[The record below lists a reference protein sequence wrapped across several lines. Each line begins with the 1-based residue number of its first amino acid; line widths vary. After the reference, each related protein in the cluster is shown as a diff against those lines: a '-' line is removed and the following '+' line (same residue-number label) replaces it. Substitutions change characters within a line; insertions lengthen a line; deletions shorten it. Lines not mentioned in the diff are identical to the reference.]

1 MNWVTIQCAVQGRGH
16 LSSGTPCQDK
26 TFSIVKE
33 ACSACA
39 LADGAGSASH
49 SHFGAEAVTQAIC
62 NYMAENFDLIINE
75 DGAAVKKNILTV
87 IGESLKALCNEKKCA
102 IKDLAST
109 LLFVAEKGGKF
120 IICHIGDGVIGYV
133 KEGKVLVASQP
144 ENGEFANTTVFT
156 TSSNAIASMRLIK
169 GDLKQISGFILM
181 SDGTETSFYNKRNKA
196 LSPSLARLTRLA
208 SVCNPDYMT
217 QKLNGSFEDLVKQQT
232 SDDCSI
238 VLMSRSFGSGGYMD
252 FSEKDKCEFLG
263 LANTRASRKRL
274 RSFDKALTVLQSW
287 GTYRAI
293 KRRLHLRGK
302 KLDRILKR
310 LDNANILETREDGCY
325 KSALRAFFCLEKQLF
340 QPKKVYLSL

>member
-39 LADGAGSASH
+39 LADGAGSASL
-49 SHFGAEAVTQAIC
+49 SHYGAEAVTQAIC

-75 DGAAVKKNILTV
+75 EGAAVKRSILAFIADRLET
-87 IGESLKALCNEKKCA
+87 LCNEKECA

-133 KEGKVLVASQP
+133 KEGKVLVASHP

-169 GDLKQISGFILM
+169 GNLNQISGFILM

-196 LSPSLARLTRLA
+196 LSPSLAHLTRLA
-208 SVCNPDYMT
+208 SVCNPDYMS
-217 QKLNGSFEDLVKQQT
+217 QKLNRTFEDLVKQQT

-238 VLMSRSFGSGGYMD
+238 VLMSRSPGSRGYMD

-274 RSFDKALTVLQSW
+274 RSFDSALMALQSW

-293 KRRLHLRGK
+293 KHRLHLRGK

-310 LDNANILETREDGCY
+310 LDNANILETREDGRY
-325 KSALRAFFCLEKQLF
+325 KSALRAFF
-340 QPKKVYLSL
+340 V